1 MNKNQNWRRVLSL
14 LFAMVMLVSM
24 MVVGS
29 VVASAEESVSTES
42 WDDASATETSV
53 AEVNYLA
60 EVQAKLEAG
69 ESVVLDRDIVITDY
83 SFVHVCNL
91 PSNTNGQYGLNA
103 GNGAIFHIT
112 KPGVVLDL
120 NGHSIVWDAHDA
132 AYCNKRQVSLFQVT
146 GSGYAGETAD
156 FTVIDSVG
164 TGKVDIYGMPSAMYV
179 VLATAKATISGGTWT
194 NYPCNTCE
202 AWNIFMYPSHGGA
215 LYISGGTFEQKV
227 EDPYLLYAVVS
238 SKPYNGNSV
247 GVDYD
252 QTKVVITGGNF
263 VGTNPGDIKFQD
275 ISSQLSDYNACEE
288 GFAPKQN
295 ADGTWDV
302 VEVLLTVDGVPYDNW
317 DEALEN
323 MKGDSFIKLY
333 GDINNPYAS
342 KFGTNAAGKTRTLD
356 LNGHNFTS
364 NFFGISASATI
375 HVMDSVGG
383 GSMKVEYIV
392 LYHNGYLS
400 LDSNVNFTSVIN
412 INYYSDAQPS
422 TGAVY
427 IDGVKVFGR
436 GHFSL
441 EDGIVGNVGAA
452 KITLKNGL
460 ADITLTSGNFVLNED
475 VITPADQN
483 LTIKTTLTVNAGVT
497 LTIDPATNVSI
508 SGNGVIKGEGTIAVS
523 SREHLLLVLEK
534 TEIKNVHIGAS
545 FELDG
550 VTLSGADMNYTGA
563 ENLLNSGVG
572 ITAGTFDAD
581 VKSRCP
587 EGYCV
592 PEENGVWTVLSAHNY
607 DAGVETAP
615 TYEADGFTTYTC
627 ENCGDYYVV
636 VDEGS
641 MLVLATV
648 EMNGVK
654 YPTIYDAL
662 NVLQPRETATIKFLE
677 DYTFTADQRMFSN
690 YTIVINAEY
699 VTLDLNGKTITF
711 DYTGSTSTCYASIA
725 IYNKGTLTIM
735 DSSEEKTGTLYSK
748 TAVQGKDGPR
758 ILWITS
764 AGVATIEGGNFISE
778 QGDTMFYT
786 SNSNAELPTCLYIKG
801 GYFEHT
807 IPTHG
812 SEYRYFNQ
820 QNGYQKQIIEISG
833 GTFKHNPTD
842 GEMQYEEGFGFAE
855 NPDGSFGVRPH
866 VYDAG
871 VYTAPTLEA
880 DGFTT
885 YTCVDC
891 GVTNVVTHAG
901 TMLVPVAE
909 VNGVVYASLQEAIN
923 ACKNGETVKVL
934 VDLVFGA
941 DDVVYAHGGAT
952 GFGDYDQY
960 NPTIFYVGGT
970 KGVNGAANQPSDVNV
985 VIDLNGHS
993 LTNTVDT
1000 YFFMFMDNCKVTF
1013 KDSVGGG
1020 MLYAKAEAPVIWVV
1034 GTETLVTIESGYYL
1048 TDSATGVLHCTHG
1061 GDLVIEGG
1069 EFETTASDASL
1080 LLMLNTKD
1088 RQNSKFFIKGV
1099 ATITIKGGNFH
1110 GFNPAKVGDDNGAT
1124 SLEDIKFVDG
1134 CDEGFCPVLNAD
1146 GTYGV
1151 AEELTFKGAR
1161 LLLKDGIGIYFM
1173 LNTADLVETNYVAVF
1188 TFGGKTVEVPF
1199 ANWKHFTDRVN
1210 TGILFDGVDAK
1221 SIATEVSVVIYS
1233 NGMAVSETQKMSV
1246 KAYAQAILAGN
1257 YADDAKELAKA
1268 LINYGTIANDAISG
1282 NQTAEDVKNTVDAD
1296 FAVLGATMNDASVTG
1311 NGYYGSSVNLNT
1323 YLGFNFKFLAN
1334 AVKGATHAVITYNGK
1349 TVVVD
1354 ASVFTTETKKGNE
1367 LVVIELEQL
1376 LASDAAFE
1384 LTCTVYNGETELA
1397 TATDSVYNYCARA
1410 LAGLA
1415 KMDGTAYE
1423 AQKYKSEFYKA
1434 LVLYVEAAKGYT
1446 EAIAE

>member
-29 VVASAEESVSTES
+29 VVASAQEAEPVQEDHYVVALKIDGVTTNYTSFDEAWDAMNATGNVQVDFYILADIELTKSYVLEKEKHINYLMSNPASKFTLNGTTDEPLFVINKGRMTVKNINIVSKGDTFQVGGGTLSIQAVGGTSTQRTNVTSLEGSVLNITGGTVDFTGGPVLTALGTQPAVKNDGKGTLSVKQWSWNNESILQAPNAETVITWNGEGALNISFGFIDGEIAAN
-42 WDDASATETSV
+42 DASK
-53 AEVNYLA
+53 VN
-60 EVQAKLEAG
+60 
-69 ESVVLDRDIVITDY
+69 
-83 SFVHVCNL
+83 
-91 PSNTNGQYGLNA
+91 
-103 GNGAIFHIT
+103 
-112 KPGVVLDL
+112 
-120 NGHSIVWDAHDA
+120 
-132 AYCNKRQVSLFQVT
+132 
-146 GSGYAGETAD
+146 
-156 FTVIDSVG
+156 
-164 TGKVDIYGMPSAMYV
+164 
-179 VLATAKATISGGTWT
+179 
-194 NYPCNTCE
+194 
-202 AWNIFMYPSHGGA
+202 
-215 LYISGGTFEQKV
+215 ISGGTFTADMTKYCDPAYCTVKDADGKYVLAPKV
-227 EDPYLLYAVVS
+227 LTVNGVAYADWADALTAMTASNVE
-238 SKPYNGNSV
+238 
-247 GVDYD
+247 
-252 QTKVVITGGNF
+252 
-263 VGTNPGDIKFQD
+263 IKFYTD
-275 ISSQLSDYNACEE
+275 IDSGDLATL
-288 GFAPKQN
+288 G
-295 ADGTWDV
+295 ADRGS
-302 VEVLLTVDGVPYDNW
+302 LT
-317 DEALEN
+317 
-323 MKGDSFIKLY
+323 I
-333 GDINNPYAS
+333 
-342 KFGTNAAGKTRTLD
+342 D
-356 LNGHNFTS
+356 LNGYNWTMRRLSFNSRMT
-364 NFFGISASATI
+364 NVTI
-375 HVMDSVGG
+375 VNTAERESLIQTVGG
-383 GSMKVEYIV
+383 DNRLNI
-392 LYHNGYLS
+392 GYNTPV
-400 LDSNVNFTSVIN
+400 DIQSNIAFDGTVQLFTPN
-412 INYYSDAQPS
+412 
-422 TGAVY
+422 
-427 IDGVKVFGR
+427 
-436 GHFSL
+436 
-441 EDGIVGNVGAA
+441 GAA
-452 KITLKNGL
+452 GSFKINGVSVLGAKNSGSIL
-460 ADITLTSGNFVLNED
+460 ESNNTNGSIRITFKNNNLDITLHHGDLLLAKDFTTLVSQNIVLNTHINVVE
-475 VITPADQN
+475 
-483 LTIKTTLTVNAGVT
+483 GVT
-497 LTIDPATNVSI
+497 LTIDPTTNLTIGSSGSI
-508 SGNGVIKGEGTIAVS
+508 DGEGTIAVGS
-523 SREHLLLVLEK
+523 LAHLNLVFDK
-534 TEIKNVHIGAS
+534 TAIKNVHFTNS
-545 FELDG
+545 FALDG
-550 VTLSGADMNYTGA
+550 VVLSDEDMNYTGA
-563 ENLLNSGVG
+563 ANLLNSGVG

-581 VKSRCP
+581 VKALCP
-587 EGYCV
+587 AGYCV

-627 ENCGDYYVV
+627 ENCGDSYVV

-711 DYTGSTSTCYASIA
+711 DYTGSTATCYASIA

-748 TAVQGKDGPR
+748 TAIQGKDGPR

-807 IPTHG
+807 IPTNG

-855 NPDGSFGVRPH
+855 NPDGTFGVRPH

-1069 EFETTASDASL
+1069 EFETTADDASL

-1124 SLEDIKFVDG
+1124 SIAGIKFVDG
-1134 CDEGFCPVLNAD
+1134 CAEGFCPVLNAD

-1151 AEELTFKGAR
+1151 AEELIFKGAR

-1199 ANWKHFTDRVN
+1199 ANWKHFADGFN

-1233 NGMAVSETQKMSV
+1233 NGMAVSETQTMSV
-1246 KAYAQAILAGN
+1246 KGYAEAILAGD

-1268 LINYGTIANDAISG
+1268 LLNYGALAENAI
-1282 NQTAEDVKNTVDAD
+1282 
-1296 FAVLGATMNDASVTG
+1296 LGANNDVNADVNSKFEDLDVEMSAGSVTTEE
-1311 NGYYGSSVNLNT
+1311 YYGSSVNLNT
-1323 YLGFNFKFLAN
+1323 YLGFNFKFFAN
-1334 AVKGATHAVITYNGK
+1334 AVEGATHAEITYNGK

-1354 ASVFTTETKKGNE
+1354 ASVFTTETKKGNV

-1384 LTCTVYNGETELA
+1384 LTCTVYNGKTELA